1 MELLAVLVCHLLIV
15 DAACVPE
22 GFGPAPVSLD
32 DCRRFPDHAT
42 ATRLADAARWHYE
55 RCCQHRPLSEDDR
68 AWYAAAEK
76 EAYRVWWLLDDVRL
90 ASSPVSGDDYRLDV
104 LRRVRE
110 QLGEEGWHAG
120 TLPPPVPLWAV
131 RR

>member
-1 MELLAVLVCHLLIV
+1 VELLAVLVCHLLLI

-22 GFGPAPVSLD
+22 GFGPAPVSLE
-32 DCRRFPDHAT
+32 DCQRFPDHAT

-76 EAYRVWWLLDDVRL
+76 EAYRV
-90 ASSPVSGDDYRLDV
+90 
-104 LRRVRE
+104 RE